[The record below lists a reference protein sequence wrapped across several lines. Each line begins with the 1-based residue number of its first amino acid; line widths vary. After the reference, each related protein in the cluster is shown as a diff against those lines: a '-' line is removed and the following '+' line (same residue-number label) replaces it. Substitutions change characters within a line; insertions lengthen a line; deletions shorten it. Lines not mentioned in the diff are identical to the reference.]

1 MTKDILDPPK
11 PHADGDSHLDRV
23 AARALEYQRLYLQ
36 ELQLR
41 KKYQRKAKVAE
52 RKVFSLSKGHEA
64 MKAERN
70 ALAKALK
77 RIADWDD
84 FTVSQKV
91 DIGSKGQEL
100 HYRGIA
106 SGALAASTLHTKY
119 FPNQKDQ

>member
-1 MTKDILDPPK
+1 MTKDILATPK

-36 ELQLR
+36 EMQLR
-41 KKYQRKAKVAE
+41 KKYQRKASFAE
-52 RKVFSLSKGHEA
+52 RKLFSQQRGFQA

-84 FTVSQKV
+84 FTVQQKC
-91 DIGSKGQEL
+91 DIGSWGEQQ
-100 HYRGIA
+100 HYRSIA
-106 SGALAASTLHTKY
+106 HGALASSTLHTKY
-119 FPNQKDQ
+119 FNQKDQ